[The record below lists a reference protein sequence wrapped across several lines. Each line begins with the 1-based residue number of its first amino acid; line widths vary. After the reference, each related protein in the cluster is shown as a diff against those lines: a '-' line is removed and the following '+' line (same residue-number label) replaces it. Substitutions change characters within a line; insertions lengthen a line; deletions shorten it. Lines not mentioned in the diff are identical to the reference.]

1 MAIVFVMEIV
11 LIRHAQPQWLEND
24 KYVLNPGLTPKGIEQ
39 ALLSSTVFQKESMDE
54 IWVSPLNRTQQTLE
68 PFKEG
73 GVSSNIHTYDWLQ
86 EMMDDEE
93 KDLMSKSDS
102 DIQEF
107 FLKRNTKS
115 FEEWLE
121 SYHGEYMKAFSDNIF
136 SNLDENLKQ
145 RGLVSIDEKYDRLFD
160 LEKNTSEKLM
170 IISHAGTMSVL
181 MSYFLNMPLYPWT
194 WRKFLPRHAGHT
206 ILKSTQISSGHFF
219 RLKEFNNV
227 SFMDSDELKTY

>member
-1 MAIVFVMEIV
+1 MEIV
-11 LIRHAQPQWLEND
+11 LVRHGQPEWLKNNEYNLD
-24 KYVLNPGLTPKGIEQ
+24 PGLTEKGTQQ
-39 ALLSSTVFQKESMDE
+39 AVLSSSVFQQKEVDK
-54 IWVSPLNRTQQTLE
+54 IWVSPLLRAQQTLE
-68 PFKEG
+68 PFKKATISE
-73 GVSSNIHTYDWLQ
+73 NIIVHDWLQ

-145 RGLVSIDEKYDRLFD
+145 RGIVSIDEKYDRLFD